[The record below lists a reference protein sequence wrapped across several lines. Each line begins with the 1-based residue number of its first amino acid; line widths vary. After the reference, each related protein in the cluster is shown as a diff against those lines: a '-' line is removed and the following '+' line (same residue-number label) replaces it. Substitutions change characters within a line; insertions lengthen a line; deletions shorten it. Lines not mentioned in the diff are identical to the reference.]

1 MEINAEKGVRG
12 FIKAYENAEELEK
25 KIDEYFDNTLEN
37 ECTRSGLALYL
48 GITTKTLKN
57 YENGTQG
64 DDIKFLVERAITRI
78 EAGLEKKLI
87 NVRGNPTGTI
97 FALKNVAGWKDNQDV
112 EVKSS
117 GFEIVCNV
125 PRPEEK

>member
-1 MEINAEKGVRG
+1 METNVEKGTKG
-12 FIKAYENAEELEK
+12 FIKSWDNAEELEAK
-25 KIDEYFDNTLEN
+25 VDEYFDNTLEN
-37 ECTRSGLALYL
+37 ECTRSGLALHL
-48 GITTKTLKN
+48 GISTRTLKN

-64 DDIKFLVERAITRI
+64 EEIKYVVEKAITRI

-112 EVKSS
+112 ELKST
-117 GFEIVCNV
+117 GIEIVCNV
-125 PRPEEK
+125 PRPTD